1 MTCEL
6 CNSNPCHCVKRM
18 ANITQDNHYEE
29 RQDTKMIISQLEQE
43 LTHYQAALWKVMDTV
58 KFYADRSNWEP
69 DDADTIAIQYDHGLQ
84 AREILE
90 ELTGDKPSV
99 SQV

>member
-1 MTCEL
+1 VTCEL
-6 CNSNPCHCVKRM
+6 CNSNPCHCENRM
-18 ANITQDNHYEE
+18 ANITRENHYEE
-29 RQDTKMIISQLEQE
+29 REYTKLIEQE
-43 LTHYQAALWKVMDTV
+43 LTRYQAALWKVMDTV